1 MKIVFKKRKWRG
13 DNIEILIEVVNLLKM
28 VVENDVSKEMLVFFK
43 EDIEKLREYELKLF
57 KLLCI

>member
-1 MKIVFKKRKWRG
+1 MKIVFKKRKRRG
-13 DNIEILIEVVNLLKM
+13 DNIEILIEVVNLLKT